1 MAASRGSVRPAPVG
15 YPWGMTELTNFV
27 LARLDDDE
35 RRYEDGVLPALDEA
49 ERRGR
54 LRLLRSDDGSGLVL
68 LPGPVQVAEERVPV
82 PFPEKVAY
90 LRREIRE
97 HADAD
102 TARLIA
108 SVYAAHPDWRGDW
121 ESASPGG

>member
-1 MAASRGSVRPAPVG
+1 
-15 YPWGMTELTNFV
+15 MTELTSFV

-35 RRYEDGVLPALDEA
+35 RRYGNGVLPALDEA

-54 LRLLRSDDGSGLVL
+54 LRIVRSDDGEGLVL
-68 LPGPVQVAEERVPV
+68 LPGPVQAAEERVPV
-82 PFPEKVAY
+82 PFPEKAAH

-108 SVYAAHPDWRGDW
+108 SVYAAHPDWREEW
-121 ESASPGG
+121 EAASPGG

>member
-1 MAASRGSVRPAPVG
+1 
-15 YPWGMTELTNFV
+15 MTELTSFV

-35 RRYEDGVLPALDEA
+35 RRYEDGVLPTLDEA

-54 LRLLRSDDGSGLVL
+54 LRILRSDDAQGLLL
-68 LPGPVQVAEERVPV
+68 LPGPVQAAEERVPV
-82 PFPEKVAY
+82 PFPEKAAY

-97 HADAD
+97 HGDGD

-108 SVYAAHPDWRGDW
+108 SVYAAHPDWREDW
-121 ESASPGG
+121 EVTSPGG